1 MAGEGTRT
9 RGGGSRTNGTQRHG
23 QVLNPR
29 RYFWFVVGYY
39 LCTVY
44 IRQTAG
50 KSDTFPSADFS
61 SDFQLGTIG
70 FNKQPAELLEGE
82 PSTVHHAR
90 EGAGH
95 GEEEHG
101 IKVVK
106 VDFEEVETPFIIAL
120 WIFCASL
127 AKIGKLL
134 VSILYLF
141 VSRQSVMC
149 SQSNTSYYFI

>member
-1 MAGEGTRT
+1 MAGEGTSS
-9 RGGGSRTNGTQRHG
+9 RGGGSRTQRHG

-29 RYFWFVVGYY
+29 RYFYFVVGYY
-39 LCTVY
+39 LCTLYV
-44 IRQTAG
+44 RQTTA

-82 PSTVHHAR
+82 PSTVHHSR
-90 EGAGH
+90 EGAGGH
-95 GEEEHG
+95 VEEEHG

-134 VSILYLF
+134 ASPFYDFFWYKIDYNMF
-141 VSRQSVMC
+141 RA
-149 SQSNTSYYFI
+149 I